1 MTGEQP
7 AESFTAATSTEQC
20 DAVVM
25 GRTSFDQGFQDWLAD
40 WPWPD
45 EQVYILTSRRLPAD
59 ASAVGVLA
67 LRGTAR
73 RYRASRGRTTARRP
87 RQERMMGLKP
97 TTFCMASVSDRSL
110 AFAPV
115 R

>member
-67 LRGTAR
+67 LRGQLGDTVRAR
-73 RYRASRGRTTARRP
+73 AERRHGAPGRN
-87 RQERMMGLKP
+87 G
-97 TTFCMASVSDRSL
+97 
-110 AFAPV
+110 
-115 R
+115 